1 VKHMAYFM
9 KKYDEAVR
17 IAIDDTINIGEKL
30 AVYINPGTKAQA
42 EAIFCLKRVC
52 TEDGY
57 NALMLKR
64 FIDTYGDTQLPKG
77 TLKESTT
84 IKKELSSPLGIEL
97 MELAEKG
104 HAIK

>member
-1 VKHMAYFM
+1 M

-42 EAIFCLKRVC
+42 EAMFCLKKVC

-57 NALMLKR
+57 NALMLKK
-64 FIDTYGDTQLPKG
+64 FIDTYGDVELPKG

-84 IKKELSSPLGIEL
+84 IRREMTSPLGVEL

-104 HAIK
+104 KAIK